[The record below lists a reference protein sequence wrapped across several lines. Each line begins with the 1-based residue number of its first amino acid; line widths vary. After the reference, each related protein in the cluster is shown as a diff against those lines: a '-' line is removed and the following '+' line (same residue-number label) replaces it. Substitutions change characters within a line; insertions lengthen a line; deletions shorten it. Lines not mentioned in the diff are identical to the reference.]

1 MQAKMTC
8 SDRDRHLNFIY
19 RDSSPSFL
27 PMKEKVGYRDAF
39 IMSLDSIQCSPKP
52 RKMMWSMSG
61 MWTDQSTLWQ
71 SRSSPS
77 TTRSVSRIIARLH
90 LVFRIW
96 IQNNRVFQFKIGRF
110 GRFKMGDFQICIPLY
125 LYFSS
130 NYVKAQK

>member
-1 MQAKMTC
+1 MTC

-19 RDSSPSFL
+19 RDSSSSFL

-90 LVFRIW
+90 LVFRI
-96 IQNNRVFQFKIGRF
+96 
-110 GRFKMGDFQICIPLY
+110 
-125 LYFSS
+125 
-130 NYVKAQK
+130 